1 MRSDVGRLLADRARV
16 PGDVSTTLGRMPAKC
31 CPMCHRGSGASAW
44 QCVCGYEFGQ
54 DIEKVRALLRSQR
67 TNNWII
73 LVLLL
78 VVDVIAVAGVFY
90 AAVHGFAVF
99 SVLGFSALILATART
114 VRTLLITRASLR
126 QLASRDDALP
136 RARVRRRR

>member
-1 MRSDVGRLLADRARV
+1 MDSMA
-16 PGDVSTTLGRMPAKC
+16 AKV

-54 DIEKVRALLRSQR
+54 DIEAVRALLRSQR
-67 TNNWII
+67 MNTWII

-78 VVDVIAVAGVFY
+78 VVDVMAVFGVYY
-90 AAVHGFAVF
+90 AALHGFVVF
-99 SVLGFSALILATART
+99 SVFGFSALILGTARA

-126 QLASRDDALP
+126 QLARRDDALP